1 MGQILTNTAGLTSS
15 RIPQYYQ
22 KKLLTHAIDYLRL
35 DQFGTQYDLPKY
47 AGTLTQRF
55 FKRSIASSSDVQN
68 ITEGT
73 VITGPSNSTLT
84 PIDVELSQYGD
95 FIKLSD
101 TRKLTD
107 LINQMD
113 IEIRRMG
120 ESAAL
125 HFDDLIREEIVTGVV
140 SGGQKRYAQGITNF
154 NALVA
159 AANADACLTV
169 RDLDIARTQLE
180 DNRAP
185 LFKDKTVVAIVSP
198 RGAYDLRRDEEWQK
212 ANQPQHADKIF
223 KGEIGTIFGVRVVV
237 ATNPW
242 KEEAVNDTEGTFNA
256 NGTIDTAIV
265 VGMEAYATV
274 KLAGTSSPMAP
285 QLIYNDKPDKS
296 DPLNQ
301 FVTAG
306 WKGWYAAKLLD
317 EKFAVTMRH
326 KSTFNA

>member
-1 MGQILTNTAGLTSS
+1 MGQILTTTVGLTSN

-22 KKLLTHAIDYLRL
+22 QKLLKHAIEYLVL
-35 DQFGTQYDLPKY
+35 DQFGVQHDLPKNV
-47 AGTLTQRF
+47 GTLTTRF
-55 FKRSIASSSDVQN
+55 FKRSIASASDVQL
-68 ITEGT
+68 IQEGT
-73 VITGPSNSTLT
+73 VITGPTNSTLT

-107 LINQMD
+107 LMSQMD
-113 IEIRRMG
+113 IESRRMG

-125 HFDDLIREEIVTGVV
+125 HFDNLIREEIVPNVTAVGH
-140 SGGQKRYAQGITNF
+140 KRYAQGIANF

-159 AANADACLTV
+159 ANAADSCLTV
-169 RDLDIARTQLE
+169 RDLVRAKTQLK
-180 DNRAP
+180 NKRAP
-185 LFKDKTVVAIVSP
+185 LFGDKTYVAIVSP
-198 RGAYDLRRDEEWQK
+198 NGAYDLTRDDEWK
-212 ANQPQHADKIF
+212 KVNEFQHSEKIF
-223 KGEIGTIFGVRVVV
+223 KGEIGTIMGVRVVE

-242 KEEAVNDTEGTFNA
+242 QEAAVNDSEGTFVA
-256 NGTIDTAIV
+256 DGPIETAIV

-274 KLAGTSSPMAP
+274 KLAGTKSPMAP

-317 EKFAVTMRH
+317 ENFAVTIRH
-326 KSTFNA
+326 KSTFNG